1 LRVAIFRQIVRKK
14 AALAL
19 YWFYRRSPSLLDQ
32 IEPFLKAA
40 LLDKEASVVFVALE
54 LWKKILAVRCGGV
67 EGKKNLG

>member
-1 LRVAIFRQIVRKK
+1 M
-14 AALAL
+14 AL

-54 LWKKILAVRCGGV
+54 LWKKIVAVRWMKKVTGRGG
-67 EGKKNLG
+67 GQLGLLMEL